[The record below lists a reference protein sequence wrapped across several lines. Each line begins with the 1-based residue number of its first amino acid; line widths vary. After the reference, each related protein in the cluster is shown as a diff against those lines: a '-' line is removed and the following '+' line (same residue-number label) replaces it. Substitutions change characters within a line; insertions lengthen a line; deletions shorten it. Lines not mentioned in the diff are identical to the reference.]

1 MGRTARSLAPVVLS
15 CVLVTCGGQ
24 PSLPA
29 APSATAAPPP
39 SPAPLPAGP
48 APLTGRVTTDA
59 GAPLAGARVSIRP
72 NPFSHSP
79 SVYSNDVGE
88 YRFESLTP
96 GDTLITA
103 EARRFQPIDKRVVV
117 DGVNRLDF
125 VLSALPRRIV
135 NGKS

>member
-1 MGRTARSLAPVVLS
+1 
-15 CVLVTCGGQ
+15 
-24 PSLPA
+24 
-29 APSATAAPPP
+29 
-39 SPAPLPAGP
+39 
-48 APLTGRVTTDA
+48 LTGRVTTDA